1 MLPLPPKEQSA
12 RRALITSTELIGS
25 SVNKQRQSPPPLRG
39 RRSDIF
45 TTAARFS
52 LNIYVRISSAFT
64 VVPGM
69 AHIFDLKTDIYQEA
83 RSDTIG
89 TETGDGGD
97 NWKNNSAQEELRRTL
112 ARAGGGQG

>member
-1 MLPLPPKEQSA
+1 MY
-12 RRALITSTELIGS
+12 EL
-25 SVNKQRQSPPPLRG
+25 VQL
-39 RRSDIF
+39 
-45 TTAARFS
+45 S
-52 LNIYVRISSAFT
+52 LMWFLAWHIN
-64 VVPGM
+64 
-69 AHIFDLKTDIYQEA
+69 IFDLKTDIYQEA